1 VNILNDDMQDVI
13 SSLDISESDKNI
25 MLDILYN
32 ERINKDKEWSVDAR
46 RYIKSKID
54 EIEIAES

>member
-1 VNILNDDMQDVI
+1 MQDVI

-32 ERINKDKEWSVDAR
+32 ERINKDKEWSVYAR